1 MRVRE
6 APQETAQSPLLGTN
20 TSSEV
25 PPPPPTTQTNAVMVK
40 LLLDPCYKQNS
51 SEATGDNFLKAT
63 RCLHQ

>member
-25 PPPPPTTQTNAVMVK
+25 PPPHYTNQRCDGEAIIRS
-40 LLLDPCYKQNS
+40 LL
-51 SEATGDNFLKAT
+51 
-63 RCLHQ
+63 